1 MTYILTLNYI
11 YDKSSVST
19 LDLFWIFSFIILVL
33 RVKEWDVSTIDYT
46 MVYGYGIIFI
56 ISSKIDIDNFSKAV
70 NLIKVASFIF
80 ALAIVIQY
88 FYIDGYM
95 EYIYPYFTEN
105 AQVNL
110 SRTLQNRRYAGIAHH
125 VAYITVYIP
134 SGIGLLF
141 AFWEKGNRKQKRL
154 YIILIIIMF
163 ISLIFTGDRSTIVF
177 VCMSLG
183 LVYILSATDKIR
195 KRRIIQIAF
204 LCNK

>member
-1 MTYILTLNYI
+1 MFTITTLPAFIGTYKYLIPIVVFLTYILTLNYI

-105 AQVNL
+105 A
-110 SRTLQNRRYAGIAHH
+110 
-125 VAYITVYIP
+125 
-134 SGIGLLF
+134 
-141 AFWEKGNRKQKRL
+141 
-154 YIILIIIMF
+154 
-163 ISLIFTGDRSTIVF
+163 
-177 VCMSLG
+177 
-183 LVYILSATDKIR
+183 
-195 KRRIIQIAF
+195 
-204 LCNK
+204 